1 MRKNAARKTSSYS
14 TVFLKKFQI
23 NNFPNLFLV
32 FVFSQKSSSDG
43 SKQELISLRQKLE
56 SYQSRINQLE
66 SLLDRNVTSEK
77 ADVKSKVRTNPLIDD
92 ESSKDD
98 DNDDNDSNMVDLTN
112 IPERSPSPIGFSTQ
126 QFSTTSSAIDILHSI
141 IQQTTTTLD
150 LPEMK
155 KMKVRKLDDETEEN
169 HDYLV
174 RPFVQNQRNFQRTF
188 NKFGGHSMPLTR
200 RISHTSFKSKT
211 KSTKSRPSTSTT
223 STRNNHKIT
232 TFFDLN

>member
-1 MRKNAARKTSSYS
+1 
-14 TVFLKKFQI
+14 
-23 NNFPNLFLV
+23 
-32 FVFSQKSSSDG
+32 
-43 SKQELISLRQKLE
+43 
-56 SYQSRINQLE
+56 
-66 SLLDRNVTSEK
+66 
-77 ADVKSKVRTNPLIDD
+77 LIDD
-92 ESSKDD
+92 ESSKD
-98 DNDDNDSNMVDLTN
+98 DDNDSNMVDLTN

-155 KMKVRKLDDETEEN
+155 KTKVRKLDDETEEN

-211 KSTKSRPSTSTT
+211 KSTKSRPTTST